1 MVVHFILKTV
11 KTVCN
16 CCKRENDCFLYKC
29 EVDYKC
35 NLEDSYNLGEVEKDN
50 EEVKNCDT
58 MIPICRSCYHSDK
71 VFVCEK
77 HYLNL
82 NTNAMCDYTYQSYGH
97 SPVDYWCVEIG
108 IRRVYDTSCQ
118 YCGDTFYTCG
128 RHPRSPHKKTVCAS
142 CNITKLG
149 GRYYRH
155 LYGLKRLTKDRF
167 YQRKIKEKKVNEE
180 YEKYIAELKKPDEEG
195 FVTYISKRKKK
206 EIKKN
211 IAFKKSNPQV

>member
-11 KTVCN
+11 LTVCN
-16 CCKRENDCFLYKC
+16 CCKKENDCFLYKC

-35 NLEDSYNLGEVEKDN
+35 NLIDSCNLVDSCELE

-77 HYLNL
+77 HYSDL

-118 YCGDTFYTCG
+118 YCGDAFYTCG

-155 LYGLKRLTKDRF
+155 LYGLKRLNNRKFIFTKNSNKNNNKNRDKF
-167 YQRKIKEKKVNEE
+167 
-180 YEKYIAELKKPDEEG
+180 EKYINNMEKPDKEG
-195 FVTYISKRKKK
+195 FVKYISKREKK
-206 EIKKN
+206 EIKKE
-211 IAFKKSNPQV
+211 IMKSNL